1 MGRNNK
7 GGAKPPSKRGNAKP
21 DGNAA
26 ADAKV
31 AKEVEELRNKSIK
44 SFKKGSTAK
53 ATRSTPSS
61 NVDPFVRGK
70 VSDAR
75 TLFLQAFKD
84 MANAIKQLPRDP
96 LNYMVRAALF
106 HELEQVC
113 CSGQS
118 QGEGQH
124 TCAFFCE
131 PRCGRSADAMQFFF
145 AEKPASE
152 RREVGPG
159 NGPAVL
165 ARLLL

>member
-61 NVDPFVRGK
+61 NVDPPK

-75 TLFLQAFKD
+75 TLFLSSSGVQGHGQRHQTAPSGPP
-84 MANAIKQLPRDP
+84 QLHGPGGAVSRAGAGM
-96 LNYMVRAALF
+96 LLRAESGGGSAHMCFFLRAALWP
-106 HELEQVC
+106 L
-113 CSGQS
+113 S
-118 QGEGQH
+118 
-124 TCAFFCE
+124 
-131 PRCGRSADAMQFFF
+131 
-145 AEKPASE
+145 
-152 RREVGPG
+152 
-159 NGPAVL
+159 
-165 ARLLL
+165 